1 MPGEL
6 MSQLTE
12 PRIICEITA
21 PSETPAGLAD
31 ISIDQETGI
40 LIIGTSEKTIAF
52 RLGEF
57 QQALN
62 RAHAQG
68 RQA

>member
-1 MPGEL
+1 

-31 ISIDQETGI
+31 ISIDHETGI
-40 LIIGTSEKTIAF
+40 LTIGTSEKTISF

-62 RAHAQG
+62 RAHIQG